1 MEIDATAPSTTA
13 GPGFEDVPEALE
25 LAAAEFLWAWE
36 GMRVEARD
44 GFTDNSVRGDKKK
57 MVNCGLTP
65 SLGSGTWNL
74 ESGTLCLGIVECWTL
89 ESKLQDCLGSLTCGG
104 LTLRIL
110 AF

>member
-44 GFTDNSVRGDKKK
+44 GFTDNSVRGGKKNGK
-57 MVNCGLTP
+57 LWAHP
-65 SLGSGTWNL
+65 ISGIWNL

-89 ESKLQDCLGSLTCGG
+89 ESKIQDCLGFLYMG
-104 LTLRIL
+104 
-110 AF
+110 

>member
-1 MEIDATAPSTTA
+1 
-13 GPGFEDVPEALE
+13 
-25 LAAAEFLWAWE
+25 
-36 GMRVEARD
+36 
-44 GFTDNSVRGDKKK
+44 

-65 SLGSGTWNL
+65 SEGIWDLESGIWNL

-104 LTLRIL
+104 LTLRIS